1 MFGRESIWLAGAKG
15 QLGQAILRQIKQQ
28 DELTVVLTTDRD
40 LDITD
45 MAEVSRFVIT
55 NHPSVIINCA
65 GMIDVEACE
74 KDKVMAYKVNALG
87 ARNMSAAAR
96 MVDANIIHI
105 STDDVF
111 AGDCTEPLTEFDITM
126 PTTVYGKSKLA
137 GEMMV
142 RELNPKH
149 LVIRSSWTY
158 DEGNNFLTKLL
169 MQADLGKTIEVA
181 SDEMGTPTSMD
192 ALAKGILNL
201 MNGNEYGVYHVSCE
215 GFCSR
220 YEFARKVLELTGK
233 DVSLLKPVLAKDIE
247 NGSHRPLNT
256 VLENLMMKMTGIYK
270 MPTWEADLEE
280 YLEKRGMKHAGK

>member
-15 QLGQAILRQIKQQ
+15 QLGQAILRQIKKQ
-28 DELTVVLTTDRD
+28 DALTVVLTTDKD

-45 MAEVSRFVIT
+45 MSEVSRFVIT

-65 GMIDVEACE
+65 GMTDVEACE
-74 KDKVMAYKVNALG
+74 NDKVLAYKVNALG

-111 AGDCTEPLTEFDITM
+111 AGDCAEPLTEFDMTM
-126 PTTVYGKSKLA
+126 PMTVYGKSKLA

-158 DEGNNFLTKLL
+158 DEGNNFLTHLL
-169 MQADLGKTIEVA
+169 MQADAGKVTEVPY
-181 SDEMGTPTSMD
+181 DQVGTPTSMD

-201 MNGNEYGVYHVSCE
+201 INGKEYGVYHVSCE
-215 GFCSR
+215 GACTR
-220 YEFARKVLELTGK
+220 YAFAKKIFELTGR
-233 DVSLLKPVLAKDIE
+233 DTSLLRPVLAK
-247 NGSHRPLNT
+247 NMVGKNQRPLNT
-256 VLENLMMKMTGIYK
+256 VLENLMMKMTGIYT
-270 MPTWEADLEE
+270 MPTWEEDLEE
-280 YLEKRGMKHAGK
+280 YLEKRGMKHASE

>member
-15 QLGQAILRQIKQQ
+15 QLGQAILRQIKKQ
-28 DELTVVLTTDRD
+28 DALTVVLTTDKD

-74 KDKVMAYKVNALG
+74 RDQIMAYKVNALG

-96 MVDANIIHI
+96 MVDASIIHI

-111 AGDCTEPLTEFDITM
+111 AGDSLTPLTEFDVTM
-126 PTTVYGKSKLA
+126 PTSVYGKSKLA

-149 LVIRSSWTY
+149 LVIRSSWSY
-158 DEGNNFLTKLL
+158 DEGNNFLTHLL
-169 MQADLGKTIEVA
+169 TQAELGKCIEVA
-181 SDEMGTPTSMD
+181 CDQVGTPTSMD

-215 GFCSR
+215 GSCTR
-220 YEFARKVLELTGK
+220 YEFAKKVLELTGK
-233 DVSLLKPVLAKDIE
+233 DTSLIKPVLAKDLE
-247 NGSHRPLNT
+247 GGYEHPLNT
-256 VLENLMMKMTGIYK
+256 VLENLMLKMTEIYK

-280 YLEKRGMKHAGK
+280 YLETRGMKYGK